1 MPMDETGHD
10 PLSTFQD
17 VAFGNNVQVIGYSHI
32 AIGPGTVVGDNS
44 WLNVCDR
51 SNGRRLVIGSKVCI
65 GRNAMINAAD
75 GVEIGDFCLFA
86 PRVYISDVD
95 HEYED
100 VTLPI
105 VTQGL
110 RRHGILIVEEN
121 CWLGI
126 NTVLSGGLSVG
137 RGSVVA
143 ANSVVLA
150 DVPPFSVVA
159 GIPARVIK
167 MYDPE
172 LMEWRRIRSAED
184 TVMVDGARERHPL
197 PDRARYRAALHA
209 NSRIDRLPA
218 VIAGR
223 GQHLP

>member
-1 MPMDETGHD
+1 MEEENHD
-10 PLSTFQD
+10 PLSDFQD
-17 VAFGNNVQVIGYSHI
+17 VAFGVNVQVIGYSCI

-51 SNGRRLVIGSKVCI
+51 SGGRRLIIGSKVCI

-75 GVEIGDFCLFA
+75 NVEIGDFCLFA
-86 PRVYISDVD
+86 PRVYISNVD
-95 HEYED
+95 HEYKD

-105 VTQGL
+105 VAQGL
-110 RRHGILIVEEN
+110 RRYGAMIVEEN

-126 NTVLSGGLSVG
+126 NTVLSGGLTIG

-159 GIPARVIK
+159 GTPARVIK

-172 LMEWRRIRSAED
+172 LMEWRPIRSAKD
-184 TVMVDGARERHPL
+184 MAQIDKARGRHPL
-197 PDRARYRAALHA
+197 PDRAHYQASLHA

-218 VIAGR
+218 VITGR